1 MTISGRIE
9 WRKWYVL
16 IKTVGDKMYCI
27 NKSQNAELFTLTYGS
42 VVAQL
47 VRDFKNDYGQVNVQL
62 EKMGYNIGI
71 RLIEDFLAKT
81 NTGRCTSF
89 KETADVISKAGFKIF
104 LNVTPTVTN
113 WSSDGKQ
120 FSLILGDN
128 PLAEFVELP
137 DDERA
142 SKELWYSNVLVGVLK
157 GALEMVQLEVDV
169 FFVSDVLRGDERTE
183 LKLRL
188 VKILKDEIPAGED

>member
-1 MTISGRIE
+1 M
-9 WRKWYVL
+9 
-16 IKTVGDKMYCI
+16 KTNI
-27 NKSQNAELFTLTYGS
+27 LQNAELFTLTYGS

-47 VRDFKNDYGQVNVQL
+47 VRDFRSDYQKVNQQL

-81 NTGRCTSF
+81 GTGRCQSF
-89 KETADVISKAGFKIF
+89 KDTAEVVSKAGFKVF
-104 LNVTPTVTN
+104 LNVSPQVTN
-113 WSSDGKQ
+113 WSQDGRA
-120 FSLILGDN
+120 FSLILDEN

-137 DDERA
+137 DDDKA

-157 GALEMVQLEVDV
+157 GALEMVQLEVEA

-183 LKLRL
+183 LRL
-188 VKILKDEIPAGED
+188 QLVRFLKDEMPAGED